1 MPTEQSITLTKRQY
15 KQYQEIKAA
24 FEKQQII
31 GISDS
36 DNVRLKEVLLLLEM
50 LGYIKSIEI
59 DNTNAYRLIG
69 NFKDFKAWHKDMVR
83 EARKITKREW
93 RIAIISAIVGAI
105 IGLIPTIVSC
115 LQ

>member
-1 MPTEQSITLTKRQY
+1 MATNATITLTKRQY
-15 KQYQEIKAA
+15 KQYVEIKNA
-24 FEKQQII
+24 FENQRII
-31 GISDS
+31 GISDV
-36 DNVRLKEVLLLLEM
+36 DYVRLKDVLVLLEM
-50 LGYIKSIEI
+50 LEYIRPIEI

-69 NFKDFKAWHKDMVR
+69 NFKDFEAWHKDMIR

-105 IGLIPTIVSC
+105 IGLIPTVVSC